1 MNEPISHMVKRLWV
15 FSRVATKS
23 NSAYNMMNVVRA
35 STFSFL
41 HNILRMKCL
50 GSKWNLIHTCL
61 VMRGGSL
68 LILRIV
74 RQRSRSQLLK
84 IEHIFDTFLVSS
96 RYLKNKK
103 LSTHMPH
110 AERNKS
116 HELEVCGSKVKIT
129 ISKDK

>member
-61 VMRGGSL
+61 VIRGGSL

>member
-1 MNEPISHMVKRLWV
+1 
-15 FSRVATKS
+15 
-23 NSAYNMMNVVRA
+23 
-35 STFSFL
+35 
-41 HNILRMKCL
+41 
-50 GSKWNLIHTCL
+50 L
-61 VMRGGSL
+61 VIRGGSL

-84 IEHIFDTFLVSS
+84 IEHIFDTFLVSL
-96 RYLKNKK
+96 RYIKNKK